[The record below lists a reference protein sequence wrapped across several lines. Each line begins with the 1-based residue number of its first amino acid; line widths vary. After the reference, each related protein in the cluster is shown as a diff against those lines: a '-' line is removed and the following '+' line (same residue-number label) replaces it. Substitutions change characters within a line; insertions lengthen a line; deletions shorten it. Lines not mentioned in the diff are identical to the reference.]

1 MELAGRYLSPFNTD
15 LMSLQPV
22 VDEDFPLAPFNTPGE
37 IMSQRPYR
45 TPALTTFLPPGPKG
59 PGF

>member
-1 MELAGRYLSPFNTD
+1 MELAGRYISPFNTD

-22 VDEDFPLAPFNTPGE
+22 VDEDFPLTPFVTQGQ

-45 TPALTTFLPPGPKG
+45 IPDLRTFLSPGPKG